1 MTLSIHHGYRPNLY
15 RWTQFHHRNFA
26 LSPNRFFHV
35 FPPAIAESIA
45 TPLAQTVLTRLRVVV
60 RLHLILFKHIV
71 PTGGKKAAKNLAGWR
86 SWSLAA
92 SSKIASST
100 RCRWWVICTIKWP
113 WKTEAQEAGLRYWDV
128 AKGPEGCNPRQTCL
142 IFSWITLLPSIFPG
156 IQTTYPDHL
165 LSVDWNINFLG

>member
-1 MTLSIHHGYRPNLY
+1 MNSISPSEFCFEPQQIFPCFSTCHCWVHSHTFGTNCTNKTEGSSQAAPHPIQTYCAYR
-15 RWTQFHHRNFA
+15 
-26 LSPNRFFHV
+26 
-35 FPPAIAESIA
+35 
-45 TPLAQTVLTRLRVVV
+45 
-60 RLHLILFKHIV
+60 
-71 PTGGKKAAKNLAGWR
+71 GKKAAKNLAGWR